1 MSSNN
6 YKQKNYKE
14 GNFVI
19 KDKSKIESIIYKDIR
34 ENRNPEKIVIYLDIN
49 SQKFDIFPK
58 SIISIIK

>member
-49 SQKFDIFPK
+49 SQKFAIFAK